1 MYHSFSA
8 PLSNP
13 SVHIPLYWHRLALG
27 FEASKAELADLV
39 IAAGTKREEKRE
51 SRENAERKERNN
63 TAHTKRS
70 KLKPVHDSPCL
81 SVVNPPPPPPP
92 PPSIDENMNGVLDFE
107 EFVAILTH
115 KMEGQ
120 NRKDERVLAY
130 TLLGQNGGGGGG
142 GGGGDQSGR
151 RGEEGGEGA
160 TGGGMTM
167 CLIWT

>member
-1 MYHSFSA
+1 MVYGLTSAVRTFHREQCRWVPIAWSVEHSLTPSLTSIHLMYHSFSA

-81 SVVNPPPPPPP
+81 SVVNPPPP
-92 PPSIDENMNGVLDFE
+92 
-107 EFVAILTH
+107 
-115 KMEGQ
+115 Q
-120 NRKDERVLAY
+120 
-130 TLLGQNGGGGGG
+130 LLPQSLSQRGGALE
-142 GGGGDQSGR
+142 QV
-151 RGEEGGEGA
+151 
-160 TGGGMTM
+160 
-167 CLIWT
+167 